1 MVTGDPMEID
11 AQWALYGKKANS
23 EAYHILSCSTGA
35 LSRANFEDALSR
47 FQLGELSTLPQV
59 SVSYARLANQP
70 GEGYLSLAIDEFA
83 AHGRR
88 TARDRKGRQIT
99 YTSFFCLPYRPL
111 AERAI
116 GYVSGYEALRGM
128 TLPETDG
135 PPLRVALAAPTVRM
149 LAIDPLAMRVAALLL
164 TGRPV
169 CVLGAEVTSTDERLR
184 FIDAVMDLLPYGLR
198 AKMAAAT
205 WTRATHSGHRF
216 RLFFSSAPRLGS
228 QPDHV
233 VTWGEPDRVSIPGG
247 PSAEYLGWLEHNV
260 GPFARLAGLTDEI
273 GFGPKDT
280 LQVLELALS
289 SSPSLPPASA
299 RPTASTG
306 PAAIP
311 DYTVRDPA

>member
-1 MVTGDPMEID
+1 MVTGGPAEID

-23 EAYHILSCSTGA
+23 EAYHILSSSTGA

-47 FQLGELSTLPQV
+47 FQLGELDTLPQV
-59 SVSYARLANQP
+59 SVSYARLGGQD
-70 GEGYLSLAIDEFA
+70 GDGYLSLAITEFA

-88 TARDRKGRQIT
+88 TVRDRRGRQIT
-99 YTSFFCLPYRPL
+99 YTSYFCLPYRPL

-116 GYVSGYEALRGM
+116 GYVRTYEALRGVA
-128 TLPETDG
+128 LPETGG

-169 CVLGAEVTSTDERLR
+169 CVLGAEVASTDERLC

-216 RLFFSSAPRLGS
+216 RMFFSSAPRLGS

-233 VTWGEPDRVSIPGG
+233 VIWGEPDRVPIPDG
-247 PSAEYLGWLEHNV
+247 PSTEYLTWLEHNV
-260 GPFARLAGLTDEI
+260 GPFARLAGLTSEM

-280 LQVLELALS
+280 LQVLERALS
-289 SSPSLPPASA
+289 GSASLPPALARAAASA
-299 RPTASTG
+299 G

-311 DYTVRDPA
+311 DHSVPDHD